1 MAQIRAD
8 IEVTCFQYE
17 GINAIKRALMKGL
30 AHGGEEMP
38 IKIKLVAPPLYV
50 MLCSSLDKAQGIK
63 LLTDAIDLMRE
74 EIQAAKGELQ
84 IKSAPRAVDER
95 DDKLL
100 SNLMSTLEQ
109 QNQEVVLRELCTR
122 ARSLK

>member
-1 MAQIRAD
+1 
-8 IEVTCFQYE
+8 
-17 GINAIKRALMKGL
+17 
-30 AHGGEEMP
+30 MP

-122 ARSLK
+122 ALPQIGCH

>member
-1 MAQIRAD
+1 MALVA
-8 IEVTCFQYE
+8 
-17 GINAIKRALMKGL
+17 ALGAARRL
-30 AHGGEEMP
+30 VVIDREQLQLERLFLLVELDQPPH
-38 IKIKLVAPPLYV
+38 KLVAPPLYV